1 MSDPGYSILSARYAN
16 HDHTAVIAHTL
27 EAGEVAASARDRPAL
42 WARIHR
48 VCSVVAPYNPRA
60 AVQPPPVVVEPEASA
75 AAQEAP
81 QQPPPLS
88 PLPPPPEPVMAV
100 PEPLAQSQP
109 MPLPPPPEQAFTIS
123 DLLAR
128 ADAPEPKIVPTLLE
142 IGSLPSLSNPDSEP
156 MKRERAKSRVMGAV
170 RRVGQS
176 VIGDQVRYELALK
189 AMNDN
194 VVAIQLLEEE
204 ANIRKLSVRELAVQI
219 VEDRR
224 VRERRMM
231 QVYAIL
237 ARASAN
243 IDNATGRTIDT
254 LADKAVQEIAALE
267 D

>member
-1 MSDPGYSILSARYAN
+1 MNAQLLVGMAGRVYKHCKGNGKRYAIVEDGRTIN
-16 HDHTAVIAHTL
+16 VVHWDPAEAPDWKPLRGIAVPMVDTTHLRVTQPVQ
-27 EAGEVAASARDRPAL
+27 EAFPGPAVLPAL
-42 WARIHR
+42 
-48 VCSVVAPYNPRA
+48 PTM
-60 AVQPPPVVVEPEASA
+60 
-75 AAQEAP
+75 
-81 QQPPPLS
+81 
-88 PLPPPPEPVMAV
+88 MAV
-100 PEPLAQSQP
+100 LEPLAQSQP

-142 IGSLPSLSNPDSEP
+142 IGGALPSLSNPDSEP

-204 ANIRKLSVRELAVQI
+204 ASIRKLSVRELAVQI